1 MRALLVRSLP
11 LLLLACGCGSAY
23 MAERVAEPRTVES
36 RAGEPRAAA
45 PRPVESTAIARL
57 EVSNP
62 SAFRRPD
69 TLVHLT
75 LEQLGVTGGPL
86 QVWEGDTARPTQLL
100 DDDGDGRPDALAFL
114 SDLDAAATHGYVV
127 DRRAAASVAAQ
138 RAHAEVSIKEGGAW
152 QEKKY
157 VGGSF
162 QSVRHVT
169 MPPQSSDHNE
179 YLRYEG
185 PGIESDHVGYRVYL
199 DWRNGFDIFGK
210 KTSAMVLPNVGLDG
224 YESYHAMA
232 DWGADIL
239 KVGESLGMGA
249 FGWWNGKKAVLVSD
263 VKERSTTVLSD
274 GPIHASF
281 DLRYKGWNTGATT
294 VDLDATLSMQAGS
307 PMVDVTLETSA
318 PLDNL
323 AVGLV
328 THPQAE
334 VMVGDLDVTG
344 EAWSYLATFGPQ
356 TLFEGDQLGMVL
368 LFRKM
373 DLVSQ
378 TQDET
383 SQVLV
388 MRPRGKELSYAFGA
402 LWSGQPGGVRTRE
415 ELQAFLAA
423 EVERRTLLPRIRLKT
438 ETSRRAR
445 ELSPVE
451 ISTRL
456 AESEMA
462 RRGDSLSFGGWD
474 KVTRRPSGWS
484 YTTGLLMQAMDDL
497 SAAVGDPRFA
507 SFAKRTIDSY
517 LTEDGAIR
525 TYEAGEFNID
535 NVNSGKML
543 QRLWQR
549 HRDPRYQAAVGA
561 LAAQLAKHPRTSEGA
576 FWHKQRYPHQ
586 LWLDGVYMGMP
597 FLAGVGVA
605 EGDDRKVE
613 EAVREFTIA
622 RTHLRDPRSG
632 LYYHAW
638 DEAKQQ
644 SWADPQT
651 GRSRFVWARGLGWY
665 AMALVDVLDVIPR
678 EKSELRAP
686 LLAIIPELAE
696 SLVRHQDAT
705 GVWFQIMDMPAAPGN
720 HETEPTARANVTGER
735 PDGGPLPGNYREAS
749 ASAMFTY
756 FLTKAVNEGY
766 LPASFTPAAQ
776 KAYAGLVDEFVSV
789 HADGSFHLTNV
800 VEVGGLGYGR
810 DGSYRYYM
818 SERVVD
824 DDPKGVGP
832 AIMAGLEISE
842 LAKRRH

>member
-1 MRALLVRSLP
+1 MRALLVLSLP
-11 LLLLACGCGSAY
+11 LLLLASAPE
-23 MAERVAEPRTVES
+23 A
-36 RAGEPRAAA
+36 AAA
-45 PRPVESTAIARL
+45 PESPAIAHL

-62 SAFRRPD
+62 SKFARPD
-69 TLVHLT
+69 TLVRLSID
-75 LEQLGVTGGPL
+75 QLGVTGGPL
-86 QVWEGDTARPTQLL
+86 QVWEGNTARPTQLL

-114 SDLDAAATHGYVV
+114 ADLGAAATHSYLV
-127 DRRAAASVAAQ
+127 DRRARRADIAVPQ

-157 VGGSF
+157 VGGTF
-162 QSVRHVT
+162 RSVRQVT

-185 PGIESDHVGYRVYL
+185 PGIESDLVGYRVYL

-224 YESYHAMA
+224 YESYHQMA

-239 KVGESLGMGA
+239 KVGQSLGMGG
-249 FGWWNGKKAVLVSD
+249 FGYWDGAKAVLVSD
-263 VKERSTTVLSD
+263 VTERSTTIKSD

-281 DLRYKGWNTGATT
+281 VLDYKGWKTGAATVDAGT
-294 VDLDATLSMQAGS
+294 VDLLATLSMQAGS
-307 PMVDVTLETSA
+307 PMVDVALETSVTSGR
-318 PLDNL
+318 LDNL

-328 THPQAE
+328 THPAAE
-334 VMVGDLDVTG
+334 VLVGDLDITG
-344 EAWSYLATFGPQ
+344 EAWSYLATFGRQ
-356 TLFEGDQLGMVL
+356 TLFEGVEGGHLGMVL

-373 DLVSQ
+373 DLIEQ
-378 TQDET
+378 TKDEA

-388 MRPRGKELSYAFGA
+388 LRPRGRKVSYAFGA
-402 LWSGQPGGVRTRE
+402 LWSGQKGGVQTRE
-415 ELQAFLAA
+415 ELQKFLAA
-423 EVERRTLLPRIRLKT
+423 EVERRTLSPRIRLKT
-438 ETSRRAR
+438 EASRSAR
-445 ELSPVE
+445 DLSPIQ

-462 RRGDSLSFGGWD
+462 RRGDSLSHGGWD
-474 KVTRRPSGWS
+474 TLTSRPSSWN

-497 SAAVGDPRFA
+497 SAAAGDPRFA
-507 SFAKRTIDSY
+507 DYAKRTIDSY
-517 LTEDGAIR
+517 LTADGTIR
-525 TYEAGEFNID
+525 GYDAGELNID
-535 NVNSGKML
+535 HINSGKML
-543 QRLWQR
+543 QRLQSK
-549 HRDPRYQAAVGA
+549 HPDPRYQAALGA

-605 EGDDRKVE
+605 EGDDHKVE

-622 RTHLRDPRSG
+622 RSHMRDPRSG

-638 DEAKQQ
+638 DEAKKQK
-644 SWADPQT
+644 WADPKT
-651 GRSRFVWARGLGWY
+651 GRSRFFWGRGLGWY
-665 AMALVDVLDVIPR
+665 AMALVDILDVIPP
-678 EKSELRAP
+678 EKTELRKP

-705 GVWFQIMDMPAAPGN
+705 GVWYQILDMPK
-720 HETEPTARANVTGER
+720 E
-735 PDGGPLPGNYREAS
+735 PGNYREAS

-756 FLTKAVNEGY
+756 FLAKAINKGY
-766 LPASFTPAAQ
+766 LPESFVPAAK

-818 SERVVD
+818 SERVID
-824 DDPKGVGP
+824 NDPKGVGP
-832 AIMAGLEISE
+832 AIMAGIQLSE
-842 LAKRRH
+842 LAKRKPAR